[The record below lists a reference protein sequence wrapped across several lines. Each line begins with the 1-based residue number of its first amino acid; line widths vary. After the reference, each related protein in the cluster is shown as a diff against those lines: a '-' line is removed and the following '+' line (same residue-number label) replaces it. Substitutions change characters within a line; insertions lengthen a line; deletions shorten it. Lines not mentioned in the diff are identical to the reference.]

1 MTAMKPKGHLFI
13 LSGPSGVGKTV
24 AAQQLLERIPDLERV
39 ITFTTRP
46 PRPVEENGVDYH
58 FVDEATFQKMIDE
71 DAFLEWALVHGHRYG
86 TPKHHILQKLAE
98 GRQLL
103 MVIDVQGAMTVR
115 SKLPEFHL
123 IFLQP
128 EVPEDLLH
136 RLQTRKAMTEEE
148 KQLRLA
154 NATKEMGYKEQY
166 DFVVTN
172 KEGRLEEAV
181 AELEQIVQG
190 TIKVAH

>member
-24 AAQQLLERIPDLERV
+24 AAQQLLERIPELERV

-46 PRPVEENGVDYH
+46 PRPGEENGVDYH

-103 MVIDVQGAMTVR
+103 MVIDVQGAMNVR

-154 NATKEMGYKEQY
+154 NATREMGYKEQY